1 MPSGDYYAIYHQT
14 FYSMGKTYEA
24 MNEFKEAK
32 EIYEDQ
38 IKEISEEI
46 ADSDNQ
52 LFINI
57 QSSQLANIYSSLTD
71 IYKKEGN
78 VSKVNELSEKL
89 FELNKKNAGDNEEA
103 ILEAEIGRQEY
114 LFHQAVE
121 KADYK
126 LAAGS
131 IKEILAKARNCIRC
145 VPCPAPTGM
154 LYGTSPTSA

>member
-1 MPSGDYYAIYHQT
+1 M
-14 FYSMGKTYEA
+14 
-24 MNEFKEAK
+24 
-32 EIYEDQ
+32 
-38 IKEISEEI
+38 
-46 ADSDNQ
+46 
-52 LFINI
+52 
-57 QSSQLANIYSSLTD
+57 LTD

-126 LAAGS
+126 LAASS

-145 VPCPAPTGM
+145 VPCPVPTGM

>member
-1 MPSGDYYAIYHQT
+1 
-14 FYSMGKTYEA
+14 
-24 MNEFKEAK
+24 MNEFKAK

-103 ILEAEIGRQEY
+103 ILEVEIGRQEY

-131 IKEILAKARNCIRC
+131 IKEILAKAEKLYKDASI
-145 VPCPAPTGM
+145 CPICFTSM

>member
-57 QSSQLANIYSSLTD
+57 QSSQLANIYSSADRHLQ
-71 IYKKEGN
+71 E
-78 VSKVNELSEKL
+78 
-89 FELNKKNAGDNEEA
+89 
-103 ILEAEIGRQEY
+103 GRQC
-114 LFHQAVE
+114 LKSTNCQ
-121 KADYK
+121 
-126 LAAGS
+126 
-131 IKEILAKARNCIRC
+131 RN
-145 VPCPAPTGM
+145 
-154 LYGTSPTSA
+154 YSS

>member
-1 MPSGDYYAIYHQT
+1 
-14 FYSMGKTYEA
+14 

-89 FELNKKNAGDNEEA
+89 FELNKRMQ
-103 ILEAEIGRQEY
+103 EIMKKPY
-114 LFHQAVE
+114 S
-121 KADYK
+121 K
-126 LAAGS
+126 L
-131 IKEILAKARNCIRC
+131 K
-145 VPCPAPTGM
+145 
-154 LYGTSPTSA
+154 

>member
-1 MPSGDYYAIYHQT
+1 
-14 FYSMGKTYEA
+14 

-103 ILEAEIGRQEY
+103 ILEAEIGRQES
-114 LFHQAVE
+114 LF
-121 KADYK
+121 
-126 LAAGS
+126 
-131 IKEILAKARNCIRC
+131 IRQ
-145 VPCPAPTGM
+145 
-154 LYGTSPTSA
+154 

>member
-1 MPSGDYYAIYHQT
+1 
-14 FYSMGKTYEA
+14 

-71 IYKKEGN
+71 IYKE
-78 VSKVNELSEKL
+78 
-89 FELNKKNAGDNEEA
+89 
-103 ILEAEIGRQEY
+103 GRQCD
-114 LFHQAVE
+114 LKSTNCQ
-121 KADYK
+121 
-126 LAAGS
+126 
-131 IKEILAKARNCIRC
+131 RN
-145 VPCPAPTGM
+145 
-154 LYGTSPTSA
+154 YSS

>member
-57 QSSQLANIYSSLTD
+57 QSLLNFANIYSSLTD

-89 FELNKKNAGDNEEA
+89 FELNKEC
-103 ILEAEIGRQEY
+103 R
-114 LFHQAVE
+114 
-121 KADYK
+121 
-126 LAAGS
+126 
-131 IKEILAKARNCIRC
+131 R
-145 VPCPAPTGM
+145 
-154 LYGTSPTSA
+154 

>member
-1 MPSGDYYAIYHQT
+1 MLSTIRRSIQWEKHTKP
-14 FYSMGKTYEA
+14 
-24 MNEFKEAK
+24 
-32 EIYEDQ
+32 YEDQ

-114 LFHQAVE
+114 LFHQRITNWQPAV
-121 KADYK
+121 
-126 LAAGS
+126 
-131 IKEILAKARNCIRC
+131 
-145 VPCPAPTGM
+145 
-154 LYGTSPTSA
+154 